1 MDAWYFQDALPLVG
15 TYGDKISAAGAI
27 VIGMKTIGISSG
39 VGVRIKAALCHPA
52 PLVLFVARRP
62 LATPS
67 AGDHKGPPH
76 PSAPPSPLRIARY
89 IVFCHHDP
97 SLHGHT

>member
-27 VIGMKTIGISSG
+27 AIGRKTIGISSG
-39 VGVRIKAALCHPA
+39 IGVRIKAALCHPA

-62 LATPS
+62 LATPL
-67 AGDHKGPPH
+67 AGDHKGLHTIPQMASPAST
-76 PSAPPSPLRIARY
+76 PPPSPLRILMG
-89 IVFCHHDP
+89 F
-97 SLHGHT
+97 SLD